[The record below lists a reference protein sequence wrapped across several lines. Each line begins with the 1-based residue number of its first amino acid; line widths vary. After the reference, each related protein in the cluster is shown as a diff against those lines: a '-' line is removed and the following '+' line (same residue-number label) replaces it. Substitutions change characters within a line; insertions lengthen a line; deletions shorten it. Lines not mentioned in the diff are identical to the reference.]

1 MGAFDDFK
9 NSLGN
14 VFGQLGDAAI
24 ATTETADAI
33 WKLGER
39 ISDLNSEQ
47 QQLLMT
53 MNQQIGINKALITN
67 FVDAAKKTLD
77 LELKNKQ
84 LNKSFGI
91 NSISAAKLS
100 ENLQVVASNLKISSQ
115 QSQKYAGSLKKMLPT
130 FNQFAASNTDIY
142 KDLQMSQHVLQTT
155 IGLTEDQSNAYTQYA
170 MQNGDSASSMLK
182 ATQAISEA
190 LDPDGTMGYTKMITE
205 EIAAT
210 GNEIQLQY
218 GKIPGNLEVA
228 VVKAKK
234 LGFALDDLANAGT
247 DLLEIESSIGKELEY
262 QLLSGRRLVDDQ
274 GNSLTNLYREAALR
288 GDMNQQADIMNK
300 ILEDEGETLENNM
313 FARKQMAD
321 MLGMDERKLAS
332 ALQKKKILDKAFDQG
347 IKIDL
352 DANDSA
358 KALADAAKAVQA
370 GAISEDEFQTL
381 VNASDTRTT
390 DDILKQQLEVQMEQ
404 AMYSQLTLSQLSNI
418 SANRDQLKVSAQ
430 GLNFV
435 DLMDQSEGVAAAVR
449 AKVRTDSLNK
459 MKTTVTGMDY
469 DNYTPDAEVEDAII
483 PPGLG
488 GVISLPAGTVGF
500 QENDLVK
507 IGTVDKTT
515 PSTNSSDEFSKLIK
529 SIDNQTERLLRALG
543 SSTFSG
549 GINAPYYG

>member
-1 MGAFDDFK
+1 MGAYEDLK

-14 VFGQLGDAAI
+14 VFGQLAGAAQ
-24 ATTETADAI
+24 ATKETADAI
-33 WKLGER
+33 WNLGER
-39 ISDLNSEQ
+39 ISGLATAEQ
-47 QQLLMT
+47 QLSMT
-53 MNQQIGINKALITN
+53 MNQQIGINKALNAEFIK
-67 FVDAAKKTLD
+67 AAEKTLEF
-77 LELKNKQ
+77 ELRNKQ

-91 NSISAAKLS
+91 NSISAANLS
-100 ENLQVVASNLKISSQ
+100 QNLQVVASKLKISTD

-130 FNQFAASNTDIY
+130 LNQFAASNTDIY
-142 KDLQMSQHVLQTT
+142 KDLQMSQHVLRTT

-228 VVKAKK
+228 VIKAKK
-234 LGFALDDLANAGT
+234 LGFALEDLANAGT

-358 KALADAAKAVQA
+358 KALAEAAKAVQA

-381 VNASDTRTT
+381 VEASDTRTT

-418 SANRDQLKVSAQ
+418 SANRDQLK
-430 GLNFV
+430 GTTLNFV
-435 DLMDQSEGVAAAVR
+435 DLMAEGEGVAAAVR
-449 AKVRTDSLNK
+449 AKVRKDSLDK
-459 MKTTVTGMDY
+459 MKTTVTNMDY
-469 DNYTPDAEVEDAII
+469 DNNPDEVVEDAII

>member
-1 MGAFDDFK
+1 MSAFDDFK

-39 ISDLNSEQ
+39 ISDLKSAEQ
-47 QQLLMT
+47 QLSMT
-53 MNQQIGINKALITN
+53 MNQQIGINKALNAEFIK
-67 FVDAAKKTLD
+67 AAEKTLEF
-77 LELKNKQ
+77 ELRNKQ

-91 NSISAAKLS
+91 NSISAANLS
-100 ENLQVVASNLKISSQ
+100 QNLQVVASKLKISTD

-130 FNQFAASNTDIY
+130 LNQFAASNTDIY
-142 KDLQMSQHVLQTT
+142 KDLQMSQHVLRTT

-205 EIAAT
+205 EIANT

-228 VVKAKK
+228 VIKAKK
-234 LGFALDDLANAGT
+234 LGFELEDLAAAGT

-358 KALADAAKAVQA
+358 KALAEAAKAVQA

-381 VNASDTRTT
+381 VKASDTRTT

-435 DLMDQSEGVAAAVR
+435 DLMDQSKGVAAAVR
-449 AKVRTDSLNK
+449 ASVRKDSLNK
-459 MKTTVTGMDY
+459 MKTTVTNMDY
-469 DNYTPDAEVEDAII
+469 DNNPDEIVEDAII

>member
-1 MGAFDDFK
+1 MSAFDDFK

-39 ISDLNSEQ
+39 ISDLKSAEQ
-47 QQLLMT
+47 QLSMT
-53 MNQQIGINKALITN
+53 MNQQIGINKALNAEFIK
-67 FVDAAKKTLD
+67 AAEKTLEF
-77 LELKNKQ
+77 ELRNKQ

-91 NSISAAKLS
+91 NSISAANLS
-100 ENLQVVASNLKISSQ
+100 QNLQVVASKLKISTD

-130 FNQFAASNTDIY
+130 LNQFAASNTDIY
-142 KDLQMSQHVLQTT
+142 KDLQMSQHVLRTT

-205 EIAAT
+205 EIANT

-228 VVKAKK
+228 VIKAKK
-234 LGFALDDLANAGT
+234 LGFELEDLAAAGT

-358 KALADAAKAVQA
+358 KALAEAAKAVQA

-381 VNASDTRTT
+381 VEASDTRTT

-418 SANRDQLKVSAQ
+418 SANRDELK
-430 GLNFV
+430 GTKLNFV
-435 DLMDQSEGVAAAVR
+435 DLMAESEGVAAAVR
-449 AKVRTDSLNK
+449 ASVRKKSLDQ
-459 MKTTVTGMDY
+459 MKTTVTAMDY
-469 DNYTPDAEVEDAII
+469 DNNPDEVVEDAII

-543 SSTFSG
+543 SSTFNG